1 MAGLC
6 ARPTINAALPGSIR
20 ATVDCSWTA
29 GPRAYEHQA
38 AIAPSSTARRQARS
52 SPRLQLAPT
61 RHGASAFFDDLPL
74 TRGFHYASRGQ
85 GCRCHGR
92 RERHRLGD
100 RADVRARRRRCD
112 RRPQAVGAD
121 TAAGEIAAAGGTAMG
136 IATDVTDEAEV
147 DAGFAKL
154 AATYGGAD
162 VLRSA
167 TPASRSSNASISS
180 SSPSGSGS

>member
-1 MAGLC
+1 MRLEDKVAVVTGAESGIGWEIAPTF
-6 ARPTINAALPGSIR
+6 AREGE
-20 ATVDCSWTA
+20 
-29 GPRAYEHQA
+29 G
-38 AIAPSSTARRQARS
+38 AIADLKQA
-52 SPRLQLAPT
+52 
-61 RHGASAFFDDLPL
+61 
-74 TRGFHYASRGQ
+74 
-85 GCRCHGR
+85 
-92 RERHRLGD
+92 
-100 RADVRARRRRCD
+100 
-112 RRPQAVGAD
+112 GAD